1 MSDVSKTYTQC
12 DIDLGLA
19 HSVWDLIDMV
29 EHTAEPPKMIGICIS
44 KVEDTDRLKVDFTK
58 YEPGDEEKNATMV
71 AALSVEPL
79 SDLDD
84 DRDDDIDPEMRKA
97 MQFMYFY
104 QAVNVTIQK
113 FQMNSL

>member
-1 MSDVSKTYTQC
+1 MSDVKRTYTQC

-44 KVEDTDRLKVDFTK
+44 KIEDTDRLKVDFTK

-71 AALSVEPL
+71 AALSVEPF
-79 SDLDD
+79 SDIDD
-84 DRDDDIDPEMRKA
+84 ERDEDIDPEMRKA
-97 MQFMYFY
+97 MQFIYFY
-104 QAVNVTIQK
+104 QAVNITIQK